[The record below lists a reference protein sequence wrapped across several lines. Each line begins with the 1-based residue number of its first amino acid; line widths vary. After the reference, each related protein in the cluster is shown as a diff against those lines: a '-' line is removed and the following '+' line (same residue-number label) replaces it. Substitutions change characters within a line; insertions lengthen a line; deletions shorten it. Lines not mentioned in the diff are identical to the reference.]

1 MAKLV
6 VKGRTT
12 KVAASR
18 RKKSKIS
25 KAKAV
30 KCKRTSSKRS
40 RPLKKTTKPVSANK
54 KTNKKTRKITK
65 KPFSRAAGGAGKKS
79 STIGLTDSKRIAEL
93 RAMLEARRA
102 EILEE
107 IRQARKSG
115 TDANQATYAEVGDLV
130 TASVEKERAF
140 EYSEAGIKAL
150 REIDLA
156 LEKLEQGT
164 YGICELCGK
173 AISVARLKIMPSAT
187 LCLECKAKQE
197 QMGGIASRAERNPE
211 IYSMGEGEN
220 EIDQ

>member
-12 KVAASR
+12 KVAASK

-30 KCKRTSSKRS
+30 KSKRTSSKRS
-40 RPLKKTTKPVSANK
+40 LLLKKTTKPVSANK
-54 KTNKKTRKITK
+54 KTRKITR
-65 KPFSRAAGGAGKKS
+65 KPFSKVADEAGKKS
-79 STIGLTDSKRIAEL
+79 RIGLTDSKRVAEL

-115 TDANQATYAEVGDLV
+115 TDSNQATYAEVGDLV

-197 QMGGIASRAERNPE
+197 QMGGIASRAERHPE

-220 EIDQ
+220 EID

>member
-12 KVAASR
+12 KVAASK

-30 KCKRTSSKRS
+30 KSKRTSSKRS
-40 RPLKKTTKPVSANK
+40 LLLKKTTKPVSANK
-54 KTNKKTRKITK
+54 KTGKITR
-65 KPFSRAAGGAGKKS
+65 KPFSKVADEAGKKS
-79 STIGLTDSKRIAEL
+79 STIGLTDSKRVAEL

-115 TDANQATYAEVGDLV
+115 TDSNQATYAEVGDLV

-197 QMGGIASRAERNPE
+197 QMGGIASRAERHPE

-220 EIDQ
+220 EID